1 MFFPKKD
8 LSTVYADD
16 RIKARKER
24 LQFWYIIST
33 FLLNFFQSNM
43 ILMLATN
50 GSQYKLFHPPLAL
63 FSLDFLI
70 ICTSN
75 FCFKVCELA

>member
-8 LSTVYADD
+8 LSAVYADD

-24 LQFWYIIST
+24 LQFWYIIPT
-33 FLLNFFQSNM
+33 FLLNFFKKYM

-50 GSQYKLFHPPLAL
+50 GSQY
-63 FSLDFLI
+63 
-70 ICTSN
+70 
-75 FCFKVCELA
+75 